1 METQRY
7 EQILSDIQ
15 ALPLPEQL
23 RLLEQTAS
31 LVRNKAASLSKT
43 RSIMELKGMGKDI
56 WEKIDVDKYIAE
68 ERASWSG

>member
-23 RLLEQTAS
+23 RLLEQAAS

>member
-23 RLLEQTAS
+23 LLLEQTAS

-68 ERASWSG
+68 ERASWNG

>member
-23 RLLEQTAS
+23 RLLEQAAS

-68 ERASWSG
+68 ERASWNG